1 MTCDWWRSKNNNSNV
16 VDDTPTTC
24 FIWSLMWYI
33 YIYNFFFEWKKC
45 RIMEVNHILLAII
58 YHRIPILVYYLGANE
73 SHTTRTQI
81 FWQGGWSAWP
91 LDPHTEVIWSL
102 MIDQIYPIRVIKK
115 KKKKVYHI
123 WPYGEQRWN
132 CFLLYFFAPFMV
144 VETIGN
150 KMHEI
155 WLDGRS
161 PCSSIQKGI
170 VRAIT
175 PVRPM
180 WNTWYYP
187 LLSHGVGSINP
198 HQRPFFFFIQQKK
211 KKRI

>member
-1 MTCDWWRSKNNNSNV
+1 
-16 VDDTPTTC
+16 
-24 FIWSLMWYI
+24 
-33 YIYNFFFEWKKC
+33 
-45 RIMEVNHILLAII
+45 
-58 YHRIPILVYYLGANE
+58 
-73 SHTTRTQI
+73 
-81 FWQGGWSAWP
+81 
-91 LDPHTEVIWSL
+91 
-102 MIDQIYPIRVIKK
+102 
-115 KKKKVYHI
+115 
-123 WPYGEQRWN
+123 
-132 CFLLYFFAPFMV
+132 MV

-187 LLSHGVGSINP
+187 LLSHGVGSINS

-211 KKRI
+211 KKKESKWKKKIVIYSYGI